1 MLILRLSKREDQALI
16 PISTILKF
24 SALKYYG
31 IRLKLKYWEHSQFLY
46 QIVVSFSGKSCL
58 TGLIKLVPFF
68 SSFICFSDVQRCL
81 FFCPFISSVV
91 RFGVLMSVFLSSYN
105 VRKEESLSVSLASV
119 NNLSKFSVLW
129 LAMVCWFKCPWRCEC
144 VCVWVCL
151 IINDAPI

>member
-31 IRLKLKYWEHSQFLY
+31 IRLKLKYREHSQFLY

-58 TGLIKLVPFF
+58 TGFIKLVPFF

-81 FFCPFISSVV
+81 FSVRLSVPLSVLVFLCQSFCLPI
-91 RFGVLMSVFLSSYN
+91 MSVKKKVYLSVQHLLTICLNSVFYGWQWFVGSN
-105 VRKEESLSVSLASV
+105 VREGVS
-119 NNLSKFSVLW
+119 
-129 LAMVCWFKCPWRCEC
+129 
-144 VCVWVCL
+144 VCVYEF
-151 IINDAPI
+151 A